1 MESLSSMNIFRV
13 DSTSESYDN
22 IDNLIRC
29 AQCNLHH
36 CKEANGLFND
46 WMTSN
51 DKTGN
56 TKIGFLQEPY
66 TYENN
71 IAFFDKNLNIF
82 AHTGRKKTRAA
93 IVASKN
99 LPFWLLNQFTNEDVV
114 SVALRSDNKIYVFC
128 SVYMDFNENNP
139 PPDLLKNLSLHCFRN
154 SWGLFIGTDA
164 NAHHTLWGSS
174 DVNSRGQILSDFIF
188 SSDLHICNIGNTPT
202 FADCRREEVLDITLV
217 NTSCLHRIS
226 DWRVSERVSG
236 SDHFII
242 DFNINLKVEKMTEY
256 YRNIRKCDWEGYKRD
271 LSNNVKH
278 INLGTDI
285 DTLACNLE
293 HSIID
298 AYYNNCRLRKSFG
311 STKPKWWSG
320 ELKNLKSIWKNSVKK
335 HGKNKTPENKERMVK
350 AKDEYKKS
358 KEKAREKGWQSFCTE
373 LDDLTTTAKIQKI
386 MKLGKKQPIGTI
398 KREDGTFTNTPSE
411 TLETLLGVHFPQNE
425 QNANPINEDFD
436 LLSPKLRNC

>member
-82 AHTGRKKTRAA
+82 AYTGRKKTRAA

-99 LPFWLLNQFTNEDVV
+99 LPIWLLNQFTNEDVV

-271 LSNNVKH
+271 LSNNVKY

-298 AYYNNCRLRKSFG
+298 AYNNNCRLRKSFG

-350 AKDEYKKS
+350 ARDEYKKT
-358 KEKAREKGWQSFCTE
+358 KEKAREKGWQRFCTE
-373 LDDLTTTAKIQKI
+373 LDNLTSTAKIQKV
-386 MKLGKKQPIGTI
+386 MKLGKKRQIGTI
-398 KREDGTFTNTPSE
+398 LIHLQKH
-411 TLETLLGVHFPQNE
+411 LGNF
-425 QNANPINEDFD
+425 
-436 LLSPKLRNC
+436 